1 MHRDFA
7 CFKLYAN
14 IIGFSK
20 DLRGFPAMDFP
31 LQMSLE
37 TSSEPIL
44 FKFSLSRGNKYL
56 DAKYIETDLLQVEK
70 D

>member
-1 MHRDFA
+1 MHNQQGFPFQLNSYADFA

-20 DLRGFPAMDFP
+20 DLGGFPAMDFP

-37 TSSEPIL
+37 NKVNL
-44 FKFSLSRGNKYL
+44 FYL
-56 DAKYIETDLLQVEK
+56 NSV
-70 D
+70 